1 MQTFPKTATFPQ
13 DVIRAKI
20 MGPNPLKI
28 LEELLATAPGGA
40 PKAGSVTLDLG
51 SGSGLTS
58 AMLARAYGLRTYAVD
73 LWSDPAEVARFLA
86 TLGLSREQVTPVR
99 ADAASGLPF
108 PYAFFD
114 AVVSVDAYNYFG
126 RDPAYLG
133 ECLLP
138 YVRRGGRALI
148 AVPGMVR
155 DCHDALPACLT
166 ASWTP
171 EQLEYMHDARW
182 WRSLIS
188 RTPGVDILDVREMSC
203 TREAWDDWLAC
214 DNDYARGDR
223 ASVEAGALAYLNTLA
238 ITLRKA

>member
-40 PKAGSVTLDLG
+40 PAPGSVTLDLG

-58 AMLARAYGLRTYAVD
+58 AMLAHCYGLRVHAVD

-86 TLGLSREQVTPVR
+86 TLGLAKGQVTPVR
-99 ADAASGLPF
+99 ADAAAGLPF
-108 PYAFFD
+108 AREIFD

-126 RDPAYLG
+126 RDPDYLG
-133 ECLLP
+133 ARLLP
-138 YVRRGGRALI
+138 YVRRGGRVLI

-182 WRSLIS
+182 WRLLIS
-188 RTPGVDILDVREMSC
+188 RTEGVEILDVREMSC
-203 TREAWDDWLAC
+203 TREAWNDWLAC
-214 DNDYARGDR
+214 DNEYARGDR
-223 ASVEAGALAYLNTLA
+223 ASVEAGALEYLNTLA